1 MNNRHFAF
9 WPKGLDHHLPIPAT
23 NLYYNAEVS
32 AKRYPEKSFIIYYDY
47 HVTFAQFLREAE
59 AVAGFLTQKCGVKQ
73 GDRVIIDMQN
83 SPQFVI
89 AYYGILRAGAIV
101 VPLNP
106 MNRTAELKHYV
117 EDSGARVTFVAQEV
131 FAQMRPL
138 LGAGLDHIIAATYAD
153 YVSAKPTVRVP
164 EFVAA
169 PRAVAPEPGV
179 VLWHA
184 MIEAGLSAPPL
195 RTGPDDLAVMP
206 YTSGTTGL
214 PKGCAHTN
222 RNVMATV
229 IGQRQWTKVAL
240 ETRILV
246 ILPFFHVTAMQGA
259 MNVPL
264 MNASTIVILPRWE
277 AKMAA
282 HYITHYRIN
291 SFSAVPTA
299 IIDLLLL
306 PDIDSHD
313 FSSLRQVGGGGAA
326 MPEAVAQKLQDKC
339 GLGFM
344 EGYGMTETMAPT
356 HLNPPDAMKKQC
368 LGIPMFD
375 VDARIIDPLTMA
387 ELPQGEVGEIIV
399 SGPQIMQGYWQ
410 RPEANATAFIERDG
424 KRFLRTG
431 DLGRIDEDGYYFM
444 VDRLKRMINASGFKV
459 WPAEVETIL
468 YSHPAIAE
476 ACIIAAPDPHRGET
490 VKALVVLKP
499 NAVGTIDDE
508 AIIEWSRDQMASYKA
523 PRIVE
528 FVASL
533 PKSATGKVAW
543 RLLQDQENAKTKKP

>member
-1 MNNRHFAF
+1 
-9 WPKGLDHHLPIPAT
+9 
-23 NLYYNAEVS
+23 
-32 AKRYPEKSFIIYYDY
+32 
-47 HVTFAQFLREAE
+47 
-59 AVAGFLTQKCGVKQ
+59 
-73 GDRVIIDMQN
+73 
-83 SPQFVI
+83 
-89 AYYGILRAGAIV
+89 
-101 VPLNP
+101 
-106 MNRTAELKHYV
+106 
-117 EDSGARVTFVAQEV
+117 
-131 FAQMRPL
+131 
-138 LGAGLDHIIAATYAD
+138 
-153 YVSAKPTVRVP
+153 
-164 EFVAA
+164 
-169 PRAVAPEPGV
+169 
-179 VLWHA
+179 
-184 MIEAGLSAPPL
+184 
-195 RTGPDDLAVMP
+195 
-206 YTSGTTGL
+206 
-214 PKGCAHTN
+214 
-222 RNVMATV
+222 MATV
-229 IGQRQWTKVAL
+229 IGQRQWTRVAL

-264 MNASTIVILPRWE
+264 MNGSTIVILPRWE

-291 SFSAVPTA
+291 AFSAVPTA

-306 PDIDSHD
+306 PEIDTYD

-375 VDARIIDPLTMA
+375 VDARIIDPLTLA
-387 ELPQGEVGEIIV
+387 ELAQGEVGEIIV
-399 SGPQIMQGYWQ
+399 SGPQIMQGYWN
-410 RPEANATAFIERDG
+410 RPESNASSFIERDG

-431 DLGRIDEDGYYFM
+431 DLGRVDEDGYYFM

-490 VKALVVLKP
+490 VKALVVLK
-499 NAVGTIDDE
+499 AEAIGTVDDE
-508 AIIEWSRDQMASYKA
+508 AIIEWSRGQMSSYKA

-528 FVASL
+528 FVTSL

-543 RLLQDQENAKTKKP
+543 RALQDQENAKAKR

>member
-1 MNNRHFAF
+1 MNTRHYAF
-9 WPKGLDHHLPIPAT
+9 WPKGVDYHMPIPAT

-32 AKRYPEKSFIIYYDY
+32 AKRYPDKSFIIYYDY

-59 AVAGFLTQKCGVKQ
+59 AVAGFLTQSCGVKQ

-89 AYYGILRAGAIV
+89 AYYGILRAGAVV

-106 MNRTAELKHYV
+106 MNRTAELRHYV
-117 EDSGARVTFVAQEV
+117 EDSGARVAFVAQEV

-138 LGAGLDHIIAATYAD
+138 LGAGLDHIIAVTYAD
-153 YVSAKPTVRVP
+153 YVGAKPTVRVP
-164 EFVAA
+164 DFVSA
-169 PRAVAPEPGV
+169 PRAVKPEPGV
-179 VLWHA
+179 SLWHTA
-184 MIEAGLSAPPL
+184 IEAGLSAPPL

-229 IGQRQWTKVAL
+229 TGQRQWTRPSL

-277 AKMAA
+277 ARMAA
-282 HYITHYRIN
+282 HYIAHYRIN
-291 SFSAVPTA
+291 AFSAVPTA

-306 PDIDSHD
+306 PDIDNYD

-339 GLGFM
+339 GLGFL

-375 VDARIIDPLTMA
+375 VDARIIDPLTLA

-410 RPEANATAFIERDG
+410 RPEANASAFIERDG

-431 DLGRIDEDGYYFM
+431 DLGRMDEDGYYFM

-459 WPAEVETIL
+459 WPAEVESIL
-468 YSHPAIAE
+468 YGHPAVAE
-476 ACIIAAPDPHRGET
+476 ACIISAPDPHRGET
-490 VKALVVLKP
+490 VKALVVLKAGSAE
-499 NAVGTIDDE
+499 NVDDE
-508 AIIEWSRDQMASYKA
+508 AIIEWSRNQMASYKA

-528 FVASL
+528 FVESL

-543 RLLQDQENAKTKKP
+543 RLLQDQENERSKKP

>member
-1 MNNRHFAF
+1 MNTQHFAF
-9 WPKGLDHHLPIPAT
+9 WPKGLDHHLSIPAT

-32 AKRYPEKSFIIYYDY
+32 ARRYPDKSFIIYYD
-47 HVTFAQFLREAE
+47 HHITFARFRAEAE
-59 AVAGFLTQKCGVKQ
+59 AVAGYLTQKCGVRQ
-73 GDRVIIDMQN
+73 GDRIIIDMQN

-106 MNRTAELKHYV
+106 MNRTGELKHYV
-117 EDSGARVTFVAQEV
+117 EDSGARVAFVAQEV

-138 LGAGLDHIIAATYAD
+138 LDQGLDHIVAATYAD
-153 YVSAKPTVRVP
+153 YVSATPTVRVP
-164 EFVAA
+164 EFVSA
-169 PRAVAPEPGV
+169 PRAVKPEPGV
-179 VLWHA
+179 HLWHA
-184 MIEAGLSAPPL
+184 MIEAGLAAPPL
-195 RTGPDDLAVMP
+195 LTGPDDLAVMP

-229 IGQRQWTKVAL
+229 IGQQQWTRASL
-240 ETRILV
+240 ETRVLV

-259 MNVPL
+259 MNMPL
-264 MNASTIVILPRWE
+264 MNGNTIVILPRWE
-277 AKMAA
+277 AKTAA
-282 HYITHYRIN
+282 HFIAHYRIN
-291 SFSAVPTA
+291 AFSAVPTA

-306 PDIDSHD
+306 PDIDAYD
-313 FSSLRQVGGGGAA
+313 FSSLRQIGGGGAA

-356 HLNPPDAMKKQC
+356 HLNPPEAMKKQC

-375 VDARIIDPLTMA
+375 VDARVIDPVTLA

-399 SGPQIMQGYWQ
+399 AGPQIMQGFWQ
-410 RPEANATAFIERDG
+410 RPDSNASSFIERDG
-424 KRFLRTG
+424 RRFLRTG
-431 DLGRIDEDGYYFM
+431 DLGRVDEDGYFFM

-459 WPAEVETIL
+459 WPAEVESIL
-468 YSHPAIAE
+468 YHHPAIAE
-476 ACIIAAPDPHRGET
+476 ACIISSPDPHRGET
-490 VKALVVLKP
+490 VKAMVVLKP
-499 NAVGTIDDE
+499 EARGNTDDE
-508 AIIEWSRDQMASYKA
+508 AIIEWARTQMATYKA
-523 PRIVE
+523 PRMVE
-528 FVASL
+528 FVESL

-543 RLLQDQENAKTKKP
+543 RALQDQENAKAKH